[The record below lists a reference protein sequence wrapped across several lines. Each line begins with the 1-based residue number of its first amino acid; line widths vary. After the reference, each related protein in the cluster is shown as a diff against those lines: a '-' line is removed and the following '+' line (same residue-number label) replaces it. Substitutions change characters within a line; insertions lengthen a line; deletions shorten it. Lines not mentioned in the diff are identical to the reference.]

1 MMSFPQAT
9 NKHSKLT
16 MLTNSVRLPTY
27 TSAKTMKPFTAVQI
41 LLMLY
46 ITVIKLA
53 L

>member
-1 MMSFPQAT
+1 
-9 NKHSKLT
+9 

-27 TSAKTMKPFTAVQI
+27 TSAKTMNSYGCAGI

-46 ITVIKLA
+46 ITVIKLE